1 MGILFTGKHNL
12 RAWEYALFEGKNNY
26 FVLPDVKLYE
36 RLTEQQISNDCRII
50 LDSVEI
56 CQTTKNHE
64 TFVSRKK
71 MAKER
76 YTHLKT
82 LIPFASGKQRRL
94 IKEASKAIKLL

>member
-64 TFVSRKK
+64 TFAEDNTSLLAGYLDKLIDEIMHYTGENWIDRYPE
-71 MAKER
+71 AKE
-76 YTHLKT
+76 
-82 LIPFASGKQRRL
+82 
-94 IKEASKAIKLL
+94 